1 MRFLHIA
8 DVHLG
13 NHQYNLPKRFDDFG
27 RAFLDAVG
35 LAIDKQVTACVIAG
49 DLFHKATVEPM
60 TLLQAEEG
68 LSRLRE
74 AGIEAIA
81 VNGNHDKARYRDQ
94 VSWLDYLADRKLVH
108 LLTPDFAA
116 EPLRLEAG
124 YSYVDVEGVRFLGVP
139 WLGAA
144 AARVLAEVAE
154 VLEKLDWHGIRFTV
168 LVTHAGVEGQ
178 MPHMS
183 GVLTFAELAPLRRR
197 VNYLALGHLHKPYA
211 LENWIYNPGSLET
224 CSFEE
229 IQYERGVYLVT
240 VDSDGAHTAEHI
252 RTVMR
257 PFFSLPFA
265 TDQYRTPEDLLE
277 GLRGY
282 VRREKQAITQ
292 LVRSHPD
299 PVRALP
305 VVRLVLQG
313 HLSFDRARL
322 DMEAMRRLLRD
333 EIEALLVRVENRTR
347 PLGTELTLEEG
358 LDRAELERRVFADLA
373 HSDSRYSAQ
382 ADAWSRLM
390 QQVMTL
396 ALESA
401 TPEAIFAELDRHMQ
415 ELEEAEHVD
424 H

>member
-1 MRFLHIA
+1 MRFLHVA

-13 NHQYNLPKRFDDFG
+13 NQQYNLPKRFDDFG
-27 RAFLDAVG
+27 RAFLDAAE
-35 LAIDKQVTACVIAG
+35 LAIDKQVAACIIAG
-49 DLFHKATVEPM
+49 DLFHKSTVEPM

-68 LSRLRE
+68 LSRLKQ
-74 AGIEAIA
+74 AGIAAIA
-81 VNGNHDKARYRDQ
+81 VNGNHDKTRYRDQ
-94 VSWLDYLADRKLVH
+94 VSWLDYLADRGLVH
-108 LLTPDFAA
+108 QLTPDFTA
-116 EPLRLEAG
+116 EPLQLEAG
-124 YSYVDVEGVRFLGVP
+124 YSYVDIEGVRFLGVP

-211 LENWIYNPGSLET
+211 LDDWIYNPGSLET

-240 VDSDGAHTAEHI
+240 VDAGGAHTAEHI

-265 TDQYRTPEDLLE
+265 TDSYRTPEDLLE
-277 GLRGY
+277 GLQGHL
-282 VRREKQAITQ
+282 RREKRSIAQR
-292 LVRSHPD
+292 VRSHPD
-299 PVRALP
+299 PARALP

-322 DMEAMRRLLRD
+322 DMEAIRRLLRD

-347 PLGTELTLEEG
+347 PLGTETVLEEN
-358 LDRAELERRVFADLA
+358 LDRAEMERRVFSDLA

-390 QQVMTL
+390 QQVMTM

-401 TPEAIFAELDRHMQ
+401 PSEAIFTELDRHMQ